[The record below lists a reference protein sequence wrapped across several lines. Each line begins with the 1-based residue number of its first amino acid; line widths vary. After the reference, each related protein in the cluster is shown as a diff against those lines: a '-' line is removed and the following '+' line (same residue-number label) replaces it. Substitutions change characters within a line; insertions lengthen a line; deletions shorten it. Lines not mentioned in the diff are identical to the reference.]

1 LIDYTNIADLIPHTG
16 QMIFLD
22 RVISFDPSSLSAELV
37 VRDDCLLGDSKTV
50 PSWTG
55 IEYMAQAIAA
65 YAGIQSK
72 QAGEPI
78 KLGFLLGT
86 RRYLTNISC
95 FNVGTRLTITI
106 TKIIQDD
113 KLSVFDC
120 KIYGEDIE
128 ISANLNVFQPST
140 DTLL

>member
-1 LIDYTNIADLIPHTG
+1 MIDYTNIADLIPHTG

-95 FNVGTRLTITI
+95 FNVGTRLTITV

-128 ISANLNVFQPST
+128 ISANLNVYQPST

>member
-95 FNVGTRLTITI
+95 FNVGTRLTITV

>member
-1 LIDYTNIADLIPHTG
+1 MIDYTNIADLIPHTG

>member
-1 LIDYTNIADLIPHTG
+1 MIDYTNIADLIPHTG

-95 FNVGTRLTITI
+95 FNVGTRLTITV

>member
-1 LIDYTNIADLIPHTG
+1 MIDYTNIADLIPHTG

-22 RVISFDPSSLSAELV
+22 RVISFEPSSLSAELV

>member
-95 FNVGTRLTITI
+95 FNVGTRLTITV

-128 ISANLNVFQPST
+128 ISANLNVYQPST

>member
-1 LIDYTNIADLIPHTG
+1 MIDYTNIADLIPHTG

-37 VRDDCLLGDSKTV
+37 VRDDCLLGDSKIV

-95 FNVGTRLTITI
+95 FNVGTRLTITV

-128 ISANLNVFQPST
+128 ISANLNVYQPST